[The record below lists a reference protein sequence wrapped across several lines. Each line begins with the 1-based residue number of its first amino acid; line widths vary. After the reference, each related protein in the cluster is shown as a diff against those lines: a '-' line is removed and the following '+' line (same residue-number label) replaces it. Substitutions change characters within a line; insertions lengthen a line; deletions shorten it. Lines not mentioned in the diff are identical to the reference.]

1 MNTTTAD
8 PTASTFALPQNVGL
22 TVPTPPP
29 FDDAVLEGAA
39 LNPLPGWMD
48 VLREQFASVG
58 LALRREGMVVG
69 ICAAVFTAVVGW
81 MRLQSSAANVPLSPA
96 EGIAAAMMAL
106 LIPMAVWK
114 GEDPAHRGYH
124 HAMPVGHGEHAVARG
139 AAGLAWTLAA
149 VAAFFGWMG
158 LLAGVTGGG
167 VESVP
172 AWQWAAPFAGATVL
186 YLLGSALTLATPRPW
201 RWLGGAAVGYLF
213 LGAFR
218 AVDAARPLT
227 DAVDAVVSGHYG
239 LTTVITGLVRHTEY
253 MGHPMMAD
261 VGAWLTATILWL
273 ATSVSLFLFAAYRQP
288 ER

>member
-8 PTASTFALPQNVGL
+8 AATSTFSMPENVGL
-22 TVPTPPP
+22 TAPPP
-29 FDDAVLEGAA
+29 LEGAA
-39 LNPLPGWMD
+39 LNPVPGWME

-58 LALRREGMVVG
+58 LALRREGIVVG
-69 ICAAVFTAVVGW
+69 SCALLFTAFIAWVQVRYG
-81 MRLQSSAANVPLSPA
+81 AADVPLSPG

-114 GEDPAHRGYH
+114 GEDPARRGYH

-158 LLAGVTGGG
+158 LLSGITGGG
-167 VESVP
+167 VEPVE
-172 AWQWAAPFAGATVL
+172 AWQWVAPFAGATVL
-186 YLLGSALTLATPRPW
+186 YLLGSALTLATSRPW

-218 AVDAARPLT
+218 AVDAASALT
-227 DAVDAVVSGHYG
+227 DAVDAVVSGRYG
-239 LTTVITGLVRHTEY
+239 ITTVITGLIRHTEY
-253 MGHPMMAD
+253 MGHPMLAD
-261 VGAWLTATILWL
+261 AGTWLTATFLWL
-273 ATSVSLFLFAAYRQP
+273 AAALSLFFWAAYRQP
-288 ER
+288 EQ